1 MKSAITFEMTSL
13 FERRKGGGPGRAAAA
28 AIALAPAVGATVAVA
43 RGAEIDG
50 PAGAWFLIGFFE
62 RA

>member
-1 MKSAITFEMTSL
+1 MTSL